1 MACGIFVLSFLFGN
15 IVGEYGSAVLQC
27 NVASVNI
34 LVILTHYDV
43 SEVALIVFEIVNVIG
58 DLNVNAGGEYHGNTA
73 NVVAPRLVNRIEG
86 VARDLDVLR
95 GIDLNCVPLAV
106 VGEFALV
113 DVDIVDGERIF
124 GCNLAGSFNSD
135 TSSEGLLTRIEV
147 IARVIKEATIDQN
160 VTRNGALAPFGLGRY
175 QKSRIIYVA
184 ERAMLQGNIS

>member
-1 MACGIFVLSFLFGN
+1 MACGIFVLFGN

-27 NVASVNI
+27 NVGSVNI
-34 LVILTHYDV
+34 SVILTYNDV
-43 SEVALIVFEIVNVIG
+43 FDVIIIVFEIINVVG
-58 DLNVNAGGEYHGNTA
+58 YLNVNACGENDRNTLYVIA
-73 NVVAPRLVNRIEG
+73 SRLINRIKG

-95 GIDLNCVPLAV
+95 GIDLNGVPLAV

-113 DVDIVDGERIF
+113 DVDIVDGERIS

-160 VTRNGALAPFGLGRY
+160 VTRNGALAPFGLGGY

-184 ERAMLQGNIS
+184 EGAMLQGNIS